1 MPNAISSSAD
11 RDFRISVEG
20 DNAELVLRLFGDF
33 DTAAAPSV
41 LAAVEAAVS
50 LDTCQHLVFELSGVR
65 FLDSAGIGV
74 LVRAATLQQLSSESI
89 AVRNGS
95 EPVLRLLALMRL
107 TALIPVENEG

>member
-1 MPNAISSSAD
+1 MPSAISSSAD

-20 DNAELVLRLFGDF
+20 DNTELVLRLFGDF

-41 LAAVEAAVS
+41 LAAVEAAAS
-50 LDTCQHLVFELSGVR
+50 LDSCQHLVFELSGVC

-74 LVRAATLQQLSSESI
+74 LVRAAMLQQFSGGSI
-89 AVRNGS
+89 SVRNGT

-107 TALIPVENEG
+107 TALIPLEHTG